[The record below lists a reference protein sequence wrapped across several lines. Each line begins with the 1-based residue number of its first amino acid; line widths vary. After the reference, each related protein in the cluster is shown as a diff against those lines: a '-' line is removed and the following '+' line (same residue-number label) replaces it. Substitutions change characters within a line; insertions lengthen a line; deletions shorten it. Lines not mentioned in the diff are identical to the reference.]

1 MMKYLI
7 YDGTLEGLFTVVF
20 DYYGDIFNT
29 TIEKESD
36 QLDFFEKE
44 FINTDL
50 KKAQRVK
57 KALEDKIS
65 PGFLKEIQR
74 NFRSKDL
81 NKENLIAR
89 MIRLSFHYG
98 RNFCGSE
105 NKYAIKFREN
115 LKNYGSELH
124 TYKGL
129 VRFSKIQED
138 FLCSEI
144 APENDLIIELALHF
158 LKRMPKEKFI
168 IYDKNR
174 NKAFFSIEGK
184 FELVEIINLKIEES
198 DEEEFYKS
206 LWISFYDAISIKE
219 RKNSKLMIS
228 NMPKKYWKYLPEKN
242 RIKIKKKETKKKPY
256 DGTKEL
262 N

>member
-1 MMKYLI
+1 MKYLT

-20 DYYGDIFNT
+20 EFYKDIFKIS
-29 TIEKESD
+29 IEKESD
-36 QLDFFEKE
+36 QLDFLKKD
-44 FINTDL
+44 FIETDL
-50 KKAQRVK
+50 DKSYRVK
-57 KALEDKIS
+57 KALEEKIS
-65 PGFLKEIQR
+65 PKFLKDVQR

-81 NKENLIAR
+81 DKENLIAR
-89 MIRLSFHYG
+89 MIRFSFHYG
-98 RNFCGSE
+98 NSFIGSD

-138 FLCSEI
+138 FLFSEI
-144 APENDLIIELALHF
+144 APENDLIMDLALHF

-174 NKAFFSIEGK
+174 KKAFFSIEGK
-184 FELVEIINLKIEES
+184 FELVDVIDLKIEEDK
-198 DEEEFYKS
+198 DEKFYKD
-206 LWISFYDAISIKE
+206 LWVSFYDSISIKE

-242 RIKIKKKETKKKPY
+242 RISLKKKESRKRDNSLSKKL
-256 DGTKEL
+256 D
-262 N
+262 